1 MKSVLI
7 SVFVSFAALFG
18 FATAGHAQFG
28 GLKGLGGIAN
38 SVNKGLDKLKDVE
51 LSDEDEAR
59 LGEQISANV
68 RQKFGVVQD
77 PDIHKYVTLVGMTL
91 ARNTSYKL
99 PWHFIVL
106 DTDGVNA
113 FAVPGGYVHITR
125 GALAMMKNESELA
138 GVLGHELTHVTEKHT
153 MKTIQKG
160 KLVQMGA
167 NETKVNAGVMQK
179 LVDEGTK
186 VVLAGYGRD
195 QELEADAEAVPLTA
209 RVGYDPTGLRK
220 FLDALKDRNKDS
232 QTKQGLFA
240 SHPEM
245 NERLQK
251 LDVLAAKQK
260 SDSMAVLAERFKGHV
275 KYEPSD
281 LSKSAAVADGA
292 KGLTDGNDGK
302 KDDKKDDKEK
312 KPSRFSSVVKTATGG
327 GSETKQ
333 SASVTGS
340 GGSRGVDNELNAK
353 GGSNPA
359 PVAVTV
365 SDAELA
371 AFIKEGNLRA

>member
-7 SVFVSFAALFG
+7 RVFVSFAVLFG

-28 GLKGLGGIAN
+28 GLKGIAN
-38 SVNKGLDKLKDVE
+38 SVNKGLDKFKDIE
-51 LSDEDEAR
+51 LSDEEEAK

-77 PDIHKYVTLVGMTL
+77 PDIHKYVTLVGTTL

-113 FAVPGGYVHITR
+113 FAAPGGYVHITR

-153 MKTIQKG
+153 MKAIQKG

-167 NETKVNAGVMQK
+167 NESKVSAGVMQK

-209 RVGYDPTGLRK
+209 KVGYDPTGLRK
-220 FLDALKDRNKDS
+220 FLDALSDRNKDS

-251 LDVLAAKQK
+251 LDALAAKQK
-260 SDSMAVLAERFKGHV
+260 SDATAVLAERFKGHV
-275 KYEPSD
+275 KYELAD

-340 GGSRGVDNELNAK
+340 GGSRGVDNEINAK